1 MPNPTQ
7 FNCKLF
13 YKMSLIIL
21 IDLPLLTSILNK
33 IFINMF
39 ESVQG
44 HHGKPKFHQKVLQ
57 VTSSSYSLLN
67 MIKNDLIKMNDCE
80 KLPIK

>member
-1 MPNPTQ
+1 
-7 FNCKLF
+7 
-13 YKMSLIIL
+13 
-21 IDLPLLTSILNK
+21 
-33 IFINMF
+33 MF